1 MDTFPLSSF
10 SNLPN
15 NSWAQLTAVN
25 TENIIELKKFECKR
39 QNMHE
44 CAKRYFSTILVQC
57 HAGAACQRVIIFG
70 IRKAHRRI
78 LQDPTSKIPQGEMHK
93 ISFEILNDWM
103 GEYLMRNIYLFKSKH
118 LKGQLE
124 PPVIEV
130 AIRNSLKRKLQTP
143 AFQLAESNL
152 RRHSQL
158 ALFRLSWHDAFFAAR
173 QILWL
178 VTPLLNFLLSNRLA
192 PYKAEGGGFD
202 QRKRREKS

>member
-1 MDTFPLSSF
+1 MH
-10 SNLPN
+10 
-15 NSWAQLTAVN
+15 
-25 TENIIELKKFECKR
+25 
-39 QNMHE
+39 QNMQE
-44 CAKRYFSTILVQC
+44 CANRYFSTILMQC
-57 HAGAACQRVIIFG
+57 HAGAGCQRVIIFG

-118 LKGQLE
+118 LKGQLG

-130 AIRNSLKRKLQTP
+130 AIRNSLKRKLPTP

-158 ALFRLSWHDAFFAAR
+158 ALFRLSWHDAYFAAR

>member
-1 MDTFPLSSF
+1 M
-10 SNLPN
+10 
-15 NSWAQLTAVN
+15 Q
-25 TENIIELKKFECKR
+25 R
-39 QNMHE
+39 
-44 CAKRYFSTILVQC
+44 
-57 HAGAACQRVIIFG
+57 HAGAGYQRVIIFG

-118 LKGQLE
+118 LKGQLG

-158 ALFRLSWHDAFFAAR
+158 ALFRLSWHDAYFAAR